1 MFPPRSRFLEE
12 FHEDDPLEELA
23 AFATSTTD
31 EVPDISAAK
40 KAERERVMRRW
51 NDFFCNVYKTRV
63 IDPEA
68 VWWEICLGP
77 EEYAW
82 TRTVECAITVT
93 EVWECLVV
101 EAHATV
107 LVREEGAGSYLAFA
121 ERDKTGPV
129 AEISRYAGTKDQEC
143 AVIRVSQLSK
153 RPEQDSP
160 MIHYGIIAS
169 ANQLM
174 KDATLR
180 DRLSGEKDVLCFE
193 ALATIWLVRMRGFA

>member
-12 FHEDDPLEELA
+12 FHEDDPLEELE

-31 EVPDISAAK
+31 EVPDISAVK

-68 VWWEICLGP
+68 VWYGLCCGDEALRRTKREQDRTSRSP
-77 EEYAW
+77 KE
-82 TRTVECAITVT
+82 TRQA
-93 EVWECLVV
+93 
-101 EAHATV
+101 
-107 LVREEGAGSYLAFA
+107 R
-121 ERDKTGPV
+121 
-129 AEISRYAGTKDQEC
+129 SRRPLELYTSVYKYAGTKDQEC
-143 AVIRVSQLSK
+143 AVICVSQLSK

-160 MIHYGIIAS
+160 MIHYEIIAS